1 MSKNAAIIEIGWIKK
16 CFEADDPCGIIQKV
30 EGVQDFECLL
40 RMGRM
45 EENKKGQKQLDK
57 LEAFLNKYH
66 EGTLT
71 MEDIQQL
78 DIRLSIAN
86 ITCHGIA
93 RTAEEVAALKAKESL

>member
-1 MSKNAAIIEIGWIKK
+1 MSKCAAIIEIGWIKK

-30 EGVQDFECLL
+30 EDVQDFECLL
-40 RMGRM
+40 RMGSI
-45 EENKKGQKQLDK
+45 EENKEGQKELDK
-57 LEAFLNKYH
+57 LEAFLDKYH

-71 MEDIQQL
+71 MEDIQRL

-93 RTAEEVAALKAKESL
+93 RTTEEVVVLKAKESL